1 MMTLF
6 REKVFISD
14 RCISGLMPNLI
25 KKSWMDMGYRVFT
38 PILHDVMNVIL
49 NLLELRQAP
58 SPLRHNQTILHF
70 RLGLQLLVIQEYYS
84 DLAKGNIM

>member
-1 MMTLF
+1 M
-6 REKVFISD
+6 RHNIGHSSQV
-14 RCISGLMPNLI
+14 
-25 KKSWMDMGYRVFT
+25 
-38 PILHDVMNVIL
+38 
-49 NLLELRQAP
+49 P